1 MNGQGRVPPGR
12 DPIMLGAGKG
22 AEKALWGKDPDGAQS
37 QKKMGGWG
45 CGNGLSLG
53 LWPALF
59 FSVIT

>member
-37 QKKMGGWG
+37 QKKMGG
-45 CGNGLSLG
+45 LG
-53 LWPALF
+53 LGEWA
-59 FSVIT
+59 